1 MPSPAPRCGCAAT
14 GPETPVRFLVEPPLR
29 LLAFVGRYGAQGF
42 AISIFVGLALPQFAA
57 AARPLLAVTIFA
69 FLAMTF
75 ARIDLTALKAL
86 ARRPAPVAYASLW
99 LLAVPPLVVLALFA
113 VVGREALGPGLALG
127 LALYAAA
134 PPILSSPAVA
144 MMLNL
149 PPTLLITVVLVTT
162 ALAPLVAP
170 PLVELVAGAAVP
182 LDAAVL
188 VQRLALLIGGAV
200 VTAAAIRLV
209 LGTERIRRHK
219 ASFDGLGVVFYAL
232 FAIAAMDG
240 VLAAMLATPGLVAGI
255 LAGVFALS
263 AVGFATTML
272 ALRTIPPGDRFVL
285 GYATGQRNI
294 GLLVAA
300 LGASTPD
307 VTFLFFALAQFP
319 IYLMPQI
326 IQPVARRLVARQATA
341 ARSTD

>member
-1 MPSPAPRCGCAAT
+1 MR
-14 GPETPVRFLVEPPLR
+14 PVLD
-29 LLAFVGRYGAQGF
+29 LLAFIGRHGTQGF

-75 ARIDLTALKAL
+75 ARVDLDALRAL
-86 ARRPAPVAYASLW
+86 ARRPLPVLFAGGW
-99 LLAVPPLVVLALFA
+99 LLIAPPLVVLAIFA
-113 VVGREALGPGLALG
+113 IIGREALGPGLALG
-127 LALYAAA
+127 LALYAAS

-149 PPTLLITVVLVTT
+149 PPTLLITVVLTT
-162 ALAPLVAP
+162 TTLSPLIAP

-182 LDAAVL
+182 LDVGIL
-188 VQRLALLIGGAV
+188 VERLAWLIGGAIL
-200 VTAAAIRLV
+200 AAILLRAT
-209 LGTERIRRHK
+209 LGRDRIQRNK
-219 ASFDGLGVVFYAL
+219 ASFDGLAVVFYAL

-240 VLAAMLATPGLVAGI
+240 VLAAMIATPGLVAGI

-263 AVGFATTML
+263 ALGFGLTMVV
-272 ALRTIPPGDRFVL
+272 LRAVPAGDRFVL

-300 LGASTPD
+300 LGAQTPD

-319 IYLMPQI
+319 IYMMPQI
-326 IQPVARRLVARQATA
+326 VKPIARRLVGAQTA
-341 ARSTD
+341 IAPGPRP

>member
-1 MPSPAPRCGCAAT
+1 MR
-14 GPETPVRFLVEPPLR
+14 PVLD
-29 LLAFVGRYGAQGF
+29 LLAFIGRHGTQGF
-42 AISIFVGLALPQFAA
+42 VIAIFLGLALPQFAA

-75 ARIDLTALKAL
+75 ARVDLDALRAL
-86 ARRPAPVAYASLW
+86 ARRPLPILFAGGW
-99 LLAVPPLVVLALFA
+99 LLIAPPLVVLAIFA
-113 VVGREALGPGLALG
+113 IVGRDALGPGLALG
-127 LALYAAA
+127 LALYAAS

-149 PPTLLITVVLVTT
+149 PPTLLITVVLITT
-162 ALAPLVAP
+162 TLSPLIAP
-170 PLVELVAGAAVP
+170 PLVEFVAGAAVP
-182 LDAAVL
+182 LDVGIL
-188 VQRLALLIGGAV
+188 VERLAWLIGGAIL
-200 VTAAAIRLV
+200 AAVALRV
-209 LGTERIRRHK
+209 GLGRARIQRNK
-219 ASFDGLGVVFYAL
+219 ASFDGLAVVFYAL

-240 VLAAMLATPGLVAGI
+240 VLAAMIATPGLVAGI

-263 AVGFATTML
+263 AIGFGMTML
-272 ALRTIPPGDRFVL
+272 ALRAVPAGDRFVL

-300 LGASTPD
+300 LGAQTPD

-326 IQPVARRLVARQATA
+326 VKPIARRLVGVGG
-341 ARSTD
+341 